1 MQGDDESM
9 EDDYDSEDLER
20 EVLQNQKKL
29 KL

>member
-1 MQGDDESM
+1 MQGGDESM